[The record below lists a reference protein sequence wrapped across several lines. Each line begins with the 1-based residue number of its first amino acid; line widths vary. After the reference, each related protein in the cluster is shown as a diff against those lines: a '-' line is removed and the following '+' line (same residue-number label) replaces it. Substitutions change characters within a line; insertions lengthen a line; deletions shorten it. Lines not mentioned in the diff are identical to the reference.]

1 MKNKADQSAG
11 LEKTMKFNALLLVI
25 ALVALGA
32 MASAQDSW
40 NHPQCTPEPI
50 SMIGLG
56 VAGLGLLRAKFKKAA

>member
-1 MKNKADQSAG
+1 
-11 LEKTMKFNALLLVI
+11 MKFNALLLVI

-40 NHPQCTPEPI
+40 NRHPQCTPEPI